1 MLAIDAMKKFTC
13 NMRFSD
19 FLLDFLW
26 IRKSGSYMISDES
39 IFSGSGGK
47 GRVAALAL
55 GWLDLETLR
64 PKLSIVNLVY

>member
-1 MLAIDAMKKFTC
+1 
-13 NMRFSD
+13 
-19 FLLDFLW
+19 
-26 IRKSGSYMISDES
+26 MICDES